1 MKIKQFVPILTV
13 ALFLIPLHGFA
24 SCPDKVTCTI
34 SWGVGAEGDSAEFK
48 NLGNIAAPTCYKFGK
63 GCRPWH
69 CSGNSSNADY
79 WLDRCISYFG
89 VRHDPK
95 HNPEYIRVSFPG
107 ATVDGESNA
116 KYRRELK

>member
-1 MKIKQFVPILTV
+1 MKTKLFAPLLAAAFVMSP
-13 ALFLIPLHGFA
+13 LFVHA
-24 SCPDKVTCTI
+24 ACPDKVTCTI
-34 SWGVGAEGDSAEFK
+34 SWGTGADGGSAHYQDI
-48 NLGNIAAPTCYKFGK
+48 GNIATPTCYKFGK

-69 CSGNSSNADY
+69 CSGNSTNVDY

-89 VRHDPK
+89 IKHDPK
-95 HNPEYIRVSFPG
+95 HDHEYIRISFPG